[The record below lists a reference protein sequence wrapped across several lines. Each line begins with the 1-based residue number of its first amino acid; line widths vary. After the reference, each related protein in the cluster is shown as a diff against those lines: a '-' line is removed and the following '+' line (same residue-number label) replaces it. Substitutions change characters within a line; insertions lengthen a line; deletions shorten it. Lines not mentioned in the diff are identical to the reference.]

1 MLIIRGVIG
10 GILLFLGHE
19 LNFLFAGAMAALV
32 AVRLTPLLPGQW
44 PGWADYAFIIALGV
58 IAAVA
63 VLLNER
69 AGYFISGFLAG
80 GLLLVE
86 YWAPDSLIVPWLPFV
101 IGGVIGALVIGIFTD
116 WALILVTAAI
126 GAAYLLNLFVL
137 DPMLEILIGAGLF
150 IVGALTQVV
159 IMQSQK
165 HAER

>member
-1 MLIIRGVIG
+1 MPIVRGVIG

-19 LNFLFAGAMAALV
+19 LNFLFAGAMAALLGF
-32 AVRLTPLLPGQW
+32 RLIPLLPSQW
-44 PGWADYAFIIALGV
+44 PGWVDYAFIIGLGV
-58 IAAVA
+58 IAAAA

-69 AGYFISGFLAG
+69 VGYFISGFLAG

-86 YWAPDSLIVPWLPFV
+86 YYAPDTLTIPLLPFV
-101 IGGVIGALVIGIFTD
+101 VGGVIGALIIGIFTD

-126 GAAYLLNLFVL
+126 GAAYILNLFIL